1 MQALTMYEDVVSL
14 KPYFLKYSYVRNT
27 DKSSLSCTLW
37 PSPDSFEEAP
47 YLGLALIPITAHV

>member
-27 DKSSLSCTLW
+27 DESSLSCTLW

-47 YLGLALIPITAHV
+47 